1 MVLGSRFSI
10 INIKAMK
17 FTTVRLSFLLFA
29 LALPMFTTTLSA
41 HHDHR
46 QLGRWEKLGQRQVNF
61 RVDRDVIRVGAREGS
76 FKALQLKVSGGAIDL
91 TRVIVHYRNGEEQIL
106 NVRQSIPRGGQ
117 SRVLDLPGN
126 NRIITKVV
134 FVYDTRNRSRRRAT
148 VALWGRH

>member
-1 MVLGSRFSI
+1 M
-10 INIKAMK
+10 
-17 FTTVRLSFLLFA
+17 
-29 LALPMFTTTLSA
+29 
-41 HHDHR
+41 
-46 QLGRWEKLGQRQVNF
+46 
-61 RVDRDVIRVGAREGS
+61 IRVGAREGS

>member
-1 MVLGSRFSI
+1 
-10 INIKAMK
+10 MK
-17 FTTVRLSFLLFA
+17 FSTVRLSLLLFA
-29 LALPMFTTTLSA
+29 LNLPMFTTTLSA

-46 QLGRWEKLGQRQVNF
+46 QIGRWEKLGQRQVNF
-61 RVDRDVIRVGAREGS
+61 RIDRDVIMIGAREGS
-76 FKALQLKVSGGAIDL
+76 FKALQFKVTGGAIDL
-91 TRVIVHYRNGEEQIL
+91 TRVIVHYRNGEEQVL